1 MSFLVVGAL
10 VVGIVVAT
18 TIWNRWRH
26 KHVEEAANWPTTTAT
41 IQQVEFQEVT
51 SGHKAEEAHTYPC
64 FRFSYAVNNEYYSGI
79 FGLAVE
85 GEAADRLLRE
95 MSGRNFTVSY
105 KPAQSSEFY
114 IPGEIMDGYEVLQK
128 ISFRGNA
135 CPSD

>member
-1 MSFLVVGAL
+1 MM
-10 VVGIVVAT
+10 
-18 TIWNRWRH
+18 
-26 KHVEEAANWPTTTAT
+26 
-41 IQQVEFQEVT
+41 
-51 SGHKAEEAHTYPC
+51 C

-95 MSGRNFTVSY
+95 MSDRNFTVSY

-128 ISFRGNA
+128 ISSRGNA
-135 CPSD
+135 CPSE